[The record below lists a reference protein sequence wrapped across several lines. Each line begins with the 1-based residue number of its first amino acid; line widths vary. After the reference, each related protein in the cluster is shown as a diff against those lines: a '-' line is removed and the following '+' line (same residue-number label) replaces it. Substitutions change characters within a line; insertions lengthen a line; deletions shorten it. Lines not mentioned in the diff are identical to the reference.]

1 MLMFS
6 DSLDVIMHLTFS
18 DSLGF
23 LDVGGDISDFMGSL
37 DRGLD
42 RAGLVRVVMIDF
54 TDNVDDFLS

>member
-1 MLMFS
+1 MLMSS

-23 LDVGGDISDFMGSL
+23 LDVGGDINDFMGSL

-42 RAGLVRVVMIDF
+42 RAGLVRVVMIDC